1 MKTIPFTWGL
11 GTVAAI
17 ALGAVAGVGCTAT
30 TASGPID
37 PSPAAAQQTQ
47 AESSGSAKAHE
58 GHGPTGPDMLLFAA
72 MRHLELTPEQRT
84 TIENAAH
91 TIPPSAPMDG
101 GLFAGIA
108 AGVRAGKLDEAA
120 LLAKLD
126 AARPPA
132 DRDASLSSAIDTL
145 HATLSAEQ
153 RRALVN
159 MIAKHIDEHDQAKST
174 ATASQS
180 PLDHLLSGLNLTGE
194 QRASID
200 RILGSQGSAAEDPA
214 AMSARIQAFHADL
227 RVRLE
232 TFAAD
237 RFDAAAFVASSKAV
251 APMGMREHVQRT
263 IHGLAAVLPVL
274 DASQRESLAT
284 TLEAGASHCH

>member
-1 MKTIPFTWGL
+1 MKTIPFTFTWRL

-17 ALGAVAGVGCTAT
+17 ALGAVASVGCTAT
-30 TASGPID
+30 TASGPVD

-47 AESSGSAKAHE
+47 VESSGSSNAHE
-58 GHGPTGPDMLLFAA
+58 NHGAPGPEMLLFASL
-72 MRHLELTPEQRT
+72 RHLELTPEQRT

-91 TIPPSAPMDG
+91 TIPPRAAMDG
-101 GLFAGIA
+101 SFFADVA

-132 DRDASLSSAIDTL
+132 GRDASVASAIDTL

-153 RRALVN
+153 RRSLVN
-159 MIAKHIDEHDQAKST
+159 LIAKHIDEHDQAK
-174 ATASQS
+174 ATAATPQS
-180 PLDHLLSGLNLTGE
+180 PLDHLLSGLNLSGE
-194 QRASID
+194 QRASVD
-200 RILGSQGSAAEDPA
+200 RILSSQGDPA

-232 TFAAD
+232 TFEAD
-237 RFDAAAFVASSKAV
+237 RFDAAAFVTSSKAV
-251 APMGMREHVQRT
+251 APMGMREHVEHM
-263 IHGLAAVLPVL
+263 IHGLATILPIL
-274 DASQRESLAT
+274 DPSQRESLAAMV
-284 TLEAGASHCH
+284 EAGASHCH